1 MELAPSALAQWT
13 AMQRRPDYHLVM
25 DGAHFTDYRV
35 TRLGY
40 HVLVKAAGVLTFS
53 IVTAPGTLVVDL
65 EDLMGQ
71 PVATLPSP
79 NLSAL
84 RLLALF
90 PDPIRTPDLLEVA
103 STESAVA
110 KVLAG
115 EALAAVVP
123 TAVVDDHPELNV
135 VVVMEQTPRVAI
147 SAAPSIDAAT
157 RERIRQALLDSGRN
171 PSGREML
178 ANTQLGRFEPA
189 TERAYHGYAR
199 LLAGVWG
206 F

>member
-1 MELAPSALAQWT
+1 
-13 AMQRRPDYHLVM
+13 MQRRADYHLVM

-35 TRLGY
+35 KRLGY
-40 HVLVKAAGVLTFS
+40 HVLAKAAGVLSFS

-90 PDPIRTPDLLEVA
+90 PDPIQTPDLLEVA

-110 KVLAG
+110 TVLAG

-123 TAVVDDHPELNV
+123 TAVIDDHPELNV
-135 VVVMEQTPRVAI
+135 VVVMEQTPRLAI
-147 SAAPSIDAAT
+147 SAAPSIDATT
-157 RERIRQALLDSGRN
+157 RERIRQALLDSSRK

-178 ANTQLGRFEPA
+178 ANTRLGRFEPA